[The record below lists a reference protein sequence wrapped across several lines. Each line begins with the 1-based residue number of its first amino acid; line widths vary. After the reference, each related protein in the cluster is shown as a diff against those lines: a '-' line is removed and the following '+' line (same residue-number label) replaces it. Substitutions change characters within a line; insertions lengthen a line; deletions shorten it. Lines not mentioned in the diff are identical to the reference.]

1 MKIKIG
7 TRSSALALAQTNLF
21 IKQLITLLPD
31 LEIEIIKIK
40 TTGDVL
46 YNQPLVD
53 IGGKSLFIKEIEEA
67 LLDKKIDIAV
77 HSMKDMPV
85 DLPLGLKI
93 GCVLPREDCT
103 DSFISLKHN
112 KLSEMPKGATL
123 GTCSGRRKIL
133 AHNINNKI
141 DLKDLRGNVLTRID
155 KLNNGEIDAIILAVA
170 GLKRVKQEHL
180 IKEILSPTVFI
191 PAVAQGIICAEAREQ
206 DKFICSI
213 LEKINHRETYV
224 QAVTE
229 RAFLKVMGGDCKT
242 PLGIYTELK
251 GHYIDF
257 IAFTAINGTYKE
269 YKNRLSFNEKS
280 AQDLSI
286 IENEIKNIFSKANI
300 KC

>member
-7 TRSSALALAQTNLF
+7 TRSSALALAQTSLF

-85 DLPLGLKI
+85 DLPPGLNRVCFAQ
-93 GCVLPREDCT
+93 GGA

-112 KLSEMPKGATL
+112 KLSEMPKGAKL

-141 DLKDLRGNVLTRID
+141 DLKDLRSNVLTRID

-206 DKFICSI
+206 DK
-213 LEKINHRETYV
+213 LY
-224 QAVTE
+224 
-229 RAFLKVMGGDCKT
+229 L
-242 PLGIYTELK
+242 
-251 GHYIDF
+251 
-257 IAFTAINGTYKE
+257 
-269 YKNRLSFNEKS
+269 
-280 AQDLSI
+280 
-286 IENEIKNIFSKANI
+286 
-300 KC
+300 